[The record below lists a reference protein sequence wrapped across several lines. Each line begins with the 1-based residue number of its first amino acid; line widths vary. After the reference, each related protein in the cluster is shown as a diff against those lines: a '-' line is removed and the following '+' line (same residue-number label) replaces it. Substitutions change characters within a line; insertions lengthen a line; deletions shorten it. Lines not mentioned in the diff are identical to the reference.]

1 MKSCNDNF
9 ITIVTGNSLML
20 DINRFFLFLDYP
32 DDRAKAVIQEIEE
45 LKKKEAKV
53 AQGIYA
59 EQLKNDLITRE
70 AVAAAIK
77 NIKNLAKARERSK
90 SHSPGIWILNCH
102 IKYIFK

>member
-1 MKSCNDNF
+1 M
-9 ITIVTGNSLML
+9 

-45 LKKKEAKV
+45 IKKKEAKV

-59 EQLKNDLITRE
+59 EKLKNDHVTRE

-77 NIKNLAKARERSK
+77 NIKNLAKARERSR
-90 SHSPGIWILNCH
+90 SLSQGICTH
-102 IKYIFK
+102 F